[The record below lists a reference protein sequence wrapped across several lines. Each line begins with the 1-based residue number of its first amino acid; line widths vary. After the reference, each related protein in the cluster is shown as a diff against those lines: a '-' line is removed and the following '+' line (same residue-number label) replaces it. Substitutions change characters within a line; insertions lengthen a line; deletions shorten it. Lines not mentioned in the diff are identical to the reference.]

1 MNKNLQIKYMG
12 AKMFTMGLGGYI
24 FNEVCGFASGELLIS
39 YELSF
44 LHKGYMQKGI
54 GHMVGNNN
62 IINKG
67 INKIKQGKIKKKNIL
82 EVKAK
87 FSGEII

>member
-67 INKIKQGKIKKKNIL
+67 RKVIGKYERKDKRHL
-82 EVKAK
+82 VSELGPFEEV
-87 FSGEII
+87 E